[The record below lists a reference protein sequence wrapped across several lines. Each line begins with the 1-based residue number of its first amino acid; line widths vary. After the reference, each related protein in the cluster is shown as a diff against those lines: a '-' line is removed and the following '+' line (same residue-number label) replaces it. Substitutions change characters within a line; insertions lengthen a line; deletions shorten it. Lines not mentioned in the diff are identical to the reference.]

1 MLGDYDFDII
11 KLVNIQLFKCV
22 KGQYYVLVSVY
33 VLVFLIF
40 ILIDSCLYLD
50 KIWIKFSEKRIF

>member
-22 KGQYYVLVSVY
+22 KGQYYLLVY

>member
-22 KGQYYVLVSVY
+22 KGQYYVLVY
-33 VLVFLIF
+33 VLVFLSF

>member
-22 KGQYYVLVSVY
+22 KGQYYVLVY

-50 KIWIKFSEKRIF
+50 KIWIKFSE

>member
-1 MLGDYDFDII
+1 MLGDYDFDIM

-22 KGQYYVLVSVY
+22 KGQYYVLVY

-50 KIWIKFSEKRIF
+50 KIWIKFSENRIF

>member
-22 KGQYYVLVSVY
+22 KGQYYVLVY

-50 KIWIKFSEKRIF
+50 KIWIKFSENRIF